1 MDRSLHVCYLCSLLT
16 FQSKLIL
23 VFSRSSEFRN
33 QPEVRKALGV
43 SSERTFESCNMQV
56 NQAFQFQGDVSHNT
70 AALIPPLLEDG
81 IRVLIYA
88 GDADFMVRCSAYYV
102 LCESVRLIKVL

>member
-1 MDRSLHVCYLCSLLT
+1 MQWIEVYMY
-16 FQSKLIL
+16 
-23 VFSRSSEFRN
+23 VFSIPLLSPHRRAKTDESLVSLRFRRN

-88 GDADFMVRCSAYYV
+88 GDADFMVRPSGYYS
-102 LCESVRLIKVL
+102 LLR

>member
-1 MDRSLHVCYLCSLLT
+1 MILLPYVEVT
-16 FQSKLIL
+16 NLMK
-23 VFSRSSEFRN
+23 RDGRN

-43 SSERTFESCNMQV
+43 SKERTFESCNMQV

-88 GDADFMVRCSAYYV
+88 GDADFMVRPYFLVS
-102 LCESVRLIKVL
+102 LLSGLRTRG